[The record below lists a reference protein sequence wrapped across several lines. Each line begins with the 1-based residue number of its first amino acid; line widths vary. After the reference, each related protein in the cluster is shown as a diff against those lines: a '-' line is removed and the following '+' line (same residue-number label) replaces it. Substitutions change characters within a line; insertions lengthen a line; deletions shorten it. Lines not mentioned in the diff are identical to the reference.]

1 MFLSESFWR
10 KLVAT
15 ALAAVGFV
23 LLYDATVIDSRR
35 AASDAAMAAANDEKT
50 PPQAGA
56 RLKFI
61 ATAYCKGQTTAS
73 GVGGAA
79 GVPAAA
85 GSVFASAAVRPVM
98 SSFTPIL

>member
-73 GVGGAA
+73 GV
-79 GVPAAA
+79 
-85 GSVFASAAVRPVM
+85 SVCTS
-98 SSFTPIL
+98 